1 MMNSKSKASQ
11 DAKLLKDFV
20 EAIERR
26 AKQIVVDGDTEGFSA
41 GYLAGFIEMF
51 DNDWNMTPKM
61 RKAIKA
67 RLAILPPKMKK
78 VKNLMTGKTIE
89 IAADTP
95 YCCDP
100 STETFWS
107 M

>member
-11 DAKLLKDFV
+11 DAELLKDFV

-26 AKQIVVDGDTEGFSA
+26 AKELVDGETKGFTL
-41 GYLAGFIEMF
+41 GYLSSFVEQ
-51 DNDWNMTPKM
+51 NMTPKM
-61 RKAIKA
+61 RKAIKNRMA
-67 RLAILPPKMKK
+67 RLPAKTKK

>member
-1 MMNSKSKASQ
+1 MMNSKSKANQ
-11 DAKLLKDFV
+11 DAQLLKDFV

-26 AKQIVVDGDTEGFSA
+26 AKEMFDGETKGFA
-41 GYLAGFIEMF
+41 LGYLASFVEM
-51 DNDWNMTPKM
+51 NMTPKM
-61 RKAIKA
+61 RKAIKTRMA
-67 RLAILPPKMKK
+67 SLPPKTKK